1 LGSSERFVEIASG
14 HITNRGQADLVTNL
28 PNLVGDSKDLHEL
41 YHSWY
46 SFDKDIKF
54 HLEGTKSIVSFK
66 GVYYLDKI
74 VLDMDKK
81 NLSDDDF
88 IQLVRFFVDVDL
100 MQDLGVKKEHIQ
112 VWFSGTGFHIVLPN
126 IFGFTPSISLPFT
139 VKSTLQDVFPDC
151 DPIYDGARLIRA
163 PFSYNKKSGLFKI
176 PLRVDELHVL
186 SFEQIKKKAESI
198 PTERFFSK
206 YEFKNVSPYL
216 NKYLKLHTVTPSRPQ
231 ETKRSA
237 FDIDP
242 STVVTCMQTV
252 LSKPPIPGERNESMM
267 RLAAWMRRNGLPRQV
282 VSETLAQWSGN
293 DKEAISTTES
303 EFEKGYNYWCN
314 DSIMSKYCDP
324 KCIHFKRKDYSM
336 ALESAEDLAKKFVE
350 YVKRGISEKAFNFK
364 DIYNIN
370 YDFTVTPGE
379 LVIVLGDTG
388 MGKSTFVSNLCTLL
402 RNHRI
407 MYLSLENNWHLTYG
421 RMVQMVNGYSSNNVL
436 KYHELDESSKTF
448 DKDLKV
454 LYNSFDNISFGHQSP
469 DVDKLQEAVAFQKP
483 HIVVVDTTDEMH
495 VKNVHNDFERM
506 NLIIRKL
513 KEIATNQDCIVI
525 AVHHVNKESAK
536 NGYIDMHSAKGST
549 TVVQKADKVIT
560 INGEEYEKD
569 RMLYSEKN
577 RNGGKLKMMFEFDKN
592 HMTFKQKTPPTVGDY
607 S

>member
-231 ETKRSA
+231 ETK
-237 FDIDP
+237 
-242 STVVTCMQTV
+242 
-252 LSKPPIPGERNESMM
+252 
-267 RLAAWMRRNGLPRQV
+267 
-282 VSETLAQWSGN
+282 
-293 DKEAISTTES
+293 
-303 EFEKGYNYWCN
+303 
-314 DSIMSKYCDP
+314 
-324 KCIHFKRKDYSM
+324 
-336 ALESAEDLAKKFVE
+336 
-350 YVKRGISEKAFNFK
+350 
-364 DIYNIN
+364 
-370 YDFTVTPGE
+370 
-379 LVIVLGDTG
+379 
-388 MGKSTFVSNLCTLL
+388 
-402 RNHRI
+402 
-407 MYLSLENNWHLTYG
+407 
-421 RMVQMVNGYSSNNVL
+421 
-436 KYHELDESSKTF
+436 
-448 DKDLKV
+448 
-454 LYNSFDNISFGHQSP
+454 
-469 DVDKLQEAVAFQKP
+469 
-483 HIVVVDTTDEMH
+483 
-495 VKNVHNDFERM
+495 
-506 NLIIRKL
+506 
-513 KEIATNQDCIVI
+513 
-525 AVHHVNKESAK
+525 
-536 NGYIDMHSAKGST
+536 
-549 TVVQKADKVIT
+549 
-560 INGEEYEKD
+560 
-569 RMLYSEKN
+569 
-577 RNGGKLKMMFEFDKN
+577 
-592 HMTFKQKTPPTVGDY
+592 
-607 S
+607 